1 MSNKIQVFDLSNAS
15 NVSLTSTGFKRE
27 GESAKYVC
35 KITDA
40 TIVFVGDNSKFV
52 TDNKKKQ
59 FNTISITLPKDQSDE
74 LKRIID
80 NTNKKNRSYSEYE
93 GKIQFK
99 VKLSTNTKIV
109 NNDKK
114 PIKIPLDKVP
124 CTDLREYKDATIDIV
139 VTGTSNEF
147 EGKDG
152 KKYSYISLTATQIK
166 IKSMNS
172 VFDWATLSP
181 REELRSSLGSMVF
194 LFHFGHHGYRGCR
207 DNQSKWKTPHTF
219 RTLIQHCSLSRTE

>member
-27 GESAKYVC
+27 GDSAKYVC

-40 TIVFVGDNSKFV
+40 TIVFVGDNSKFN
-52 TDNKKKQ
+52 TDKKKQ
-59 FNTISITLPKDQSDE
+59 FNTISITLPKEQSE
-74 LKRIID
+74 EFKRILD
-80 NTNKKNRSYSEYE
+80 ETKKESRSYSEYDGE
-93 GKIQFK
+93 VQFK
-99 VKLSTNTKIV
+99 VKLSPSTKIV

-114 PIKIPLDKVP
+114 VIKIDLQKVP

-172 VFDWATLSP
+172 VFDCD
-181 REELRSSLGSMVF
+181 F
-194 LFHFGHHGYRGCR
+194 L
-207 DNQSKWKTPHTF
+207 
-219 RTLIQHCSLSRTE
+219 

>member
-15 NVSLTSTGFKRE
+15 NVSLTSNGFKKE

-40 TIVFVGDNSKFV
+40 TIVFVGDNSKFN
-52 TDNKKKQ
+52 TDKKKKL
-59 FNTISITLPKDQSDE
+59 FNTISITLPKEQSE
-74 LKRIID
+74 EFKRILD
-80 NTNKKNRSYSEYE
+80 ETKRDSRSYSEYE
-93 GKIQFK
+93 GEIQFK
-99 VKLSTNTKIV
+99 VKLSPSTKIV

-114 PIKIPLDKVP
+114 LIKIDLRNVP

-172 VFDWATLSP
+172 VFDCD
-181 REELRSSLGSMVF
+181 F
-194 LFHFGHHGYRGCR
+194 L
-207 DNQSKWKTPHTF
+207 
-219 RTLIQHCSLSRTE
+219 

>member
-40 TIVFVGDNSKFV
+40 TIVFVGDNSKFT
-52 TDNKKKQ
+52 TDKKKQ

-99 VKLSTNTKIV
+99 VKLSKGTKMV
-109 NNDKK
+109 NNDKS
-114 PIKIPLDKVP
+114 KITIDFDKVP
-124 CTDLREYKDATIDIV
+124 CPKLRDYKDSTIDIV
-139 VTGTSNEF
+139 LTGLSNEF
-147 EGKDG
+147 TAKNGDMRGNEVAPGEGKA
-152 KKYSYISLTATQIK
+152 SPRLFSFISLSATQIK
-166 IKSMNS
+166 IKCRNS
-172 VFDWATLSP
+172 EYECD
-181 REELRSSLGSMVF
+181 F
-194 LFHFGHHGYRGCR
+194 L
-207 DNQSKWKTPHTF
+207 
-219 RTLIQHCSLSRTE
+219 

>member
-15 NVSLTSTGFKRE
+15 NVSLTSNGFKK
-27 GESAKYVC
+27 GDDTAKYVC

-40 TIVFVGDNSKFV
+40 TIVFVGDNSKFN
-52 TDNKKKQ
+52 TDKKKQ
-59 FNTISITLPKDQSDE
+59 FNTISITLPKEQSE
-74 LKRIID
+74 EFKRILD
-80 NTNKKNRSYSEYE
+80 ETKRDSRSYSEYDGE
-93 GKIQFK
+93 IQFK
-99 VKLSTNTKIV
+99 VKLSPSTKIV

-114 PIKIPLDKVP
+114 PIKIDLQKVP

-172 VFDWATLSP
+172 VFDCD
-181 REELRSSLGSMVF
+181 F
-194 LFHFGHHGYRGCR
+194 L
-207 DNQSKWKTPHTF
+207 
-219 RTLIQHCSLSRTE
+219 

>member
-15 NVSLTSTGFKRE
+15 DVSLTSTGFKKE

-40 TIVFVGDNSKFV
+40 TIVFVGDNSKFN
-52 TDNKKKQ
+52 TDKKKQ
-59 FNTISITLPKDQSDE
+59 FNTITITLPKEQSE
-74 LKRIID
+74 EFKRILD
-80 NTNKKNRSYSEYE
+80 ETKRDSRSYSEYE
-93 GKIQFK
+93 GEIQFK
-99 VKLSTNTKIV
+99 VKLSPSTKIV

-114 PIKIPLDKVP
+114 LIKIDLQKVP

-172 VFDWATLSP
+172 VFDCD
-181 REELRSSLGSMVF
+181 F
-194 LFHFGHHGYRGCR
+194 L
-207 DNQSKWKTPHTF
+207 
-219 RTLIQHCSLSRTE
+219 